1 MLPLIC
7 FVFQT
12 NHPLICCRLSAF
24 FFMSPAKKKKPFQ
37 LPVFCIV
44 HFHLQLLSHRT
55 GVNSHLYGHIY
66 RHSNHPYGS
75 FLPTSTSF
83 LSPCNPSK
91 YVQDTSRPWKNL
103 PEQFFHAQKFPYG
116 RFGASHHALPPNCN
130 RTSFRSR
137 AEILSFPVFSRT
149 VSNTLP
155 YGNAANLTGKHRTVL
170 ASRNVHPYGV
180 HKQTTFWTLRSRV
193 LQL

>member
-1 MLPLIC
+1 MLC
-7 FVFQT
+7 FSDKSPRFVVGCLLF
-12 NHPLICCRLSAF
+12 PSCRLS
-24 FFMSPAKKKKPFQ
+24 KKKKPFQ

-44 HFHLQLLSHRT
+44 HFHLHLLSHRT
-55 GVNSHLYGHIY
+55 GVNSHPYGHKNL
-66 RHSNHPYGS
+66 HSNHPYGS

-91 YVQDTSRPWKNL
+91 YVQHTSRPWKNL

-116 RFGASHHALPPNCN
+116 RFCASHHALPPNFN
-130 RTSFRSR
+130 RTSFRPR

-170 ASRNVHPYGV
+170 ASTNVHPYGL
-180 HKQTTFWTLRSRV
+180 HKQTTF
-193 LQL
+193 